1 MALTKID
8 DRGLKTP
15 IDLLDNEKIRL
26 GAGNDLELFHDGSNS
41 RIQES
46 GTGQL
51 QLESNTN
58 IVLGTEGIGET
69 YAKFVPNGTVELYH
83 NNSKKFETSSTGVT
97 ITGDANWN
105 DNGKAEFGNAADLQL
120 YHDGTNSYIEN
131 STGLLYIKGGGDW
144 LALQAEDGENSIIC
158 KPNGAVE
165 LYHDNGKKLSTTSS
179 GITAGNP
186 NTSETAVVGTQVG
199 FFAGAKSQYA
209 SATGLIQ
216 NQVSILDTATSAAA
230 GTGGALTFGGYS
242 SSSSAT
248 FYATIEGIKENST
261 SSNYAGSL
269 KFLTR
274 AHNTANMNQAM
285 VINSSGDVGINCTDP
300 GAQLQ
305 VNDTNPVIAEFY
317 HSDGGTNDEARI
329 SLGAYSSNPPSQR
342 GVNLIA
348 KNNGAGHD
356 FLVNCS
362 SSHSAGPSE
371 KIRVLSGGGLTFNG
385 DTAAANAL
393 DDYEEGTFTPAVTSG
408 LSGGAIAYNSR
419 SGKYT
424 KVGNLVSFTMHMN
437 ISSATLDSGA
447 LKFGGLP
454 FTAANVSH
462 TAGGMWKIFTNGNI
476 DANATY
482 KVEGN
487 TTDVSVVTGA
497 GDAQAANATSINAG
511 NRHMAY
517 WGFYYVS

>member
-1 MALTKID
+1 
-8 DRGLKTP
+8 
-15 IDLLDNEKIRL
+15 
-26 GAGNDLELFHDGSNS
+26 
-41 RIQES
+41 
-46 GTGQL
+46 
-51 QLESNTN
+51 
-58 IVLGTEGIGET
+58 
-69 YAKFVPNGTVELYH
+69 
-83 NNSKKFETSSTGVT
+83 
-97 ITGDANWN
+97 
-105 DNGKAEFGNAADLQL
+105 
-120 YHDGTNSYIEN
+120 
-131 STGLLYIKGGGDW
+131 
-144 LALQAEDGENSIIC
+144 
-158 KPNGAVE
+158 
-165 LYHDNGKKLSTTSS
+165 SS

-186 NTSETAVVGTQVG
+186 NTSETSVVGTQVG

-285 VINSSGDVGINCTDP
+285 VINSSGNVGINTTSP

-393 DDYEEGTFTPAVTSG
+393 DDYEEGTWTPALGAYGGGGSDGAFTYNAQHGQYIKIGRHVTCWFLISYHAMTTVASG
-408 LSGGAIAYNSR
+408 TYARI
-419 SGKYT
+419 KDFP
-424 KVGNLVSFTMHMN
+424 FTMGTLNSNHN
-437 ISSATLDSGA
+437 GAPEGASLRINWQNWRGSSAQELTGFAHRTHNHVLLGH
-447 LKFGGLP
+447 K
-454 FTAANVSH
+454 T
-462 TAGGMWKIFTNGNI
+462 
-476 DANATY
+476 ANAVNAATPGEMY
-482 KVEGN
+482 DSSTWGPSGIAN
-487 TTDVSVVTGA
+487 GQYYIYGDISYITD
-497 GDAQAANATSINAG
+497 
-511 NRHMAY
+511 
-517 WGFYYVS
+517 